1 MSSQDNVIPEWR
13 LNRTADELR
22 NRAKH
27 TMIIGATVVG
37 VGVVGSTFTYASV
50 VRDLALPLAVVA
62 VLVGGIVLMMG
73 TRRWTTADVR
83 AVREPSSPAT

>member
-1 MSSQDNVIPEWR
+1 MANQDNMIPEWR

-22 NRAKH
+22 DRAKR
-27 TMIIGATVVG
+27 TMIIGA
-37 VGVVGSTFTYASV
+37 GVVGSIITYASA

-62 VLVGGIVLMMG
+62 VLVGGIVLMVG

-83 AVREPSSPAT
+83 AVRELSSPAT

>member
-1 MSSQDNVIPEWR
+1 MANQDNVIPEWR

-22 NRAKH
+22 DRAKR
-27 TMIIGATVVG
+27 TMIIGATVIG
-37 VGVVGSTFTYASV
+37 GGVVGSIVTYASA

-62 VLVGGIVLMMG
+62 VVVGGIVLMIG

-83 AVREPSSPAT
+83 AVRELSSPAT